1 MCGELK
7 ASMVP
12 PLLVITT
19 YFKQTISITFQK
31 LQASTILNQGI
42 AMGLATSQLPTFIE
56 NLPTTTLDT

>member
-7 ASMVP
+7 DLMVT

-31 LQASTILNQGI
+31 MQAAMILSQGVTTW
-42 AMGLATSQLPTFIE
+42 LATSQLPSLVE
-56 NLPTTTLDT
+56 NLPITT